1 MLHVRARN
9 IPLPVVEMLNAVS
22 DPSSSLATVVHTHSG
37 QTQLAQHA
45 SCTLHLML
53 LERTDESHCWSAS
66 GGKFE
71 EQIGSKGSADPEQ
84 LHYALW
90 TASQLLSGASS
101 KASKRILIFT
111 KDENPA
117 GEAGTFK

>member
-1 MLHVRARN
+1 MFLYYVYIKHAMLK
-9 IPLPVVEMLNAVS
+9 LGYY
-22 DPSSSLATVVHTHSG
+22 G
-37 QTQLAQHA
+37 QTPLAQRNLSPHEVESTHVLTHA
-45 SCTLHLML
+45 LH
-53 LERTDESHCWSAS
+53 S

>member
-1 MLHVRARN
+1 MSTFVQRDFYISAQGSQLWPDRACLSN
-9 IPLPVVEMLNAVS
+9 
-22 DPSSSLATVVHTHSG
+22 LARHD
-37 QTQLAQHA
+37 
-45 SCTLHLML
+45 
-53 LERTDESHCWSAS
+53 LESTDIFTTAAHS

>member
-1 MLHVRARN
+1 
-9 IPLPVVEMLNAVS
+9 MLN
-22 DPSSSLATVVHTHSG
+22 LGYYG
-37 QTQLAQHA
+37 QTPLAWRNSSPHELA
-45 SCTLHLML
+45 SAHVTAIDLH
-53 LERTDESHCWSAS
+53 S

>member
-1 MLHVRARN
+1 MDRH
-9 IPLPVVEMLNAVS
+9 
-22 DPSSSLATVVHTHSG
+22 SL
-37 QTQLAQHA
+37 QDDLAPHELESTDILIIAPHA
-45 SCTLHLML
+45 
-53 LERTDESHCWSAS
+53 